1 MRLTFSSTETQV
13 LPRIQAINQQLNT
26 AQQQLSN
33 GQRIV
38 NPSDDPNAVARVMN
52 ARTDAAQ
59 SQQYYNNAQTA
70 IEIGQAGSSA
80 LSEIQDVG
88 SRAQELATET
98 SDVSDPE
105 QFTANGAEITQLIE
119 QGVNAANS
127 KWSGNYLL
135 SGTATATQPFAVTRD
150 SSGLITGVTYN
161 GASDATSIPVSGSEN
176 VSPSTTGTEN
186 QQIADYLNNMITLRN
201 AMTAQDPAGVAN
213 AKPALQVS
221 ENNILSTISRTGGV
235 QSQLQAAATDAQ
247 TQYTSDEGVI
257 SKNADVD
264 YAQASVR
271 LTQANTAY
279 QAALQSAALLQQH
292 SLLDYLH

>member
-135 SGTATATQPFAVTRD
+135 SGTATDTQPFSVTRD